1 MRNVFFLMALAIGV
15 MGFRTYAADT
25 VIRFDELPYSEGM
38 LYVSVEKDGE
48 AILIKAVE
56 VEEDQVC
63 IPVNLNDHIGEQLSI
78 RAFQDLNDNRKL
90 DFDSYGRPSEP
101 CLQDK
106 FTPEA
111 DISSYMFRL
120 VEY

>member
-1 MRNVFFLMALAIGV
+1 MRNVFLLMALAIGV
-15 MGFRTYAADT
+15 MCFRTHASDT

-48 AILIKAVE
+48 AILMKAVE

-63 IPVNLNDHIGEQLSI
+63 IPVNLNDHIGEQLTI

-106 FTPEA
+106 FVPKA
-111 DISSYMFRL
+111 DISSHTFRL